1 VRSKVGITHIHIIRR
16 KGDVTVKLRLLPVL
30 LSIVVSATVLFG
42 GYFAYHS
49 VAMENPLQKVVTS
62 IPGVELVKIDLGGT
76 QALIEL
82 KLATG
87 TNLRDVYHTIE
98 QNGASVLSSKELT
111 IKVTGEASP
120 RLEQW
125 WSSAL
130 FEVAQAM
137 ETKQYAQIP
146 RALQN
151 LAEATGNG
159 LTVSTEMDDKFVYIT
174 LKDGELSKYI
184 MLPRTPAKMGVWP
197 NE

>member
-1 VRSKVGITHIHIIRR
+1 M
-16 KGDVTVKLRLLPVL
+16 KLRLLPVVV
-30 LSIVVSATVLFG
+30 SIVVSATVLFG
-42 GYFAYHS
+42 GYFAYQS

-62 IPGVELVKIDLGGT
+62 IPGVELVTIDLGGSV
-76 QALIEL
+76 AHLDL
-82 KLATG
+82 KLAAG
-87 TNLRDVYHTIE
+87 TNLRDVYQKIE
-98 QNGASVLSSKELT
+98 QEGASVLENKDLQ
-111 IKVTGEASP
+111 IKVVGEASP

-146 RALQN
+146 KSLQN
-151 LAEATGNG
+151 MAAATGG
-159 LTVSTEMDDKFVYIT
+159 ELTVSTEMDEKYVYIT